1 MTTANNGDAQFP
13 ATGAEHA
20 PDDAPGDGPEGRSLL
35 FLSCDIVGS
44 TRFKQSMALWQKTF
58 LTFYREFPQVLG
70 DLAADAK
77 FECEF
82 ILWKPVGDELIFTVH
97 VRKEEEIYHAVRL
110 WLQAMDKYEKDSLEG
125 TPLATK
131 GGAFIAT
138 FPGPD
143 SESSIPRNPT
153 IETSDKG
160 VFELNADA
168 LKTRSADYMYDYFGP
183 SIDTGFRVFNACEN
197 RYFTLSVEVAWAL
210 AQCAMDAGIGG
221 DEKYPLKHL
230 RLLDTRVFKG
240 VWDGRPYPLF
250 ALDRHLGD
258 PINRAIAAIQ
268 DTELTATQVVY
279 LCQECSKEPTWP
291 SKLYLP
297 DSEHGVFCIKPVDSL
312 EELASNS
319 MEGAETLPPETSNGD
334 GDELEADPPLPEP
347 KKTLNIAGTMAA
359 VQAAQ
364 AAVNQLRP

>member
-1 MTTANNGDAQFP
+1 MTAAENAAAATAGEM
-13 ATGAEHA
+13 AEA
-20 PDDAPGDGPEGRSLL
+20 AAEGRSLL

-44 TRFKQSMALWQKTF
+44 TRYKQSMALWQKTF

-70 DLAADAK
+70 DLAEEAE
-77 FECEF
+77 FEREF
-82 ILWKPVGDELIFTVH
+82 TLWKPVGDELIFTVR
-97 VRKEEEIYHAVRL
+97 VRKEDEIYHAVRL
-110 WLQAMDKYEKDSLEG
+110 WLEAMNKYETDSLQD

-183 SIDTGFRVFNACEN
+183 SIDTGFRVFSACDN
-197 RYFTLSVEVAWAL
+197 RFFTLSVEVAWAL
-210 AQCAMDAGIGG
+210 AQCAADAGI
-221 DEKYPLKHL
+221 DSEKDFPLQHL
-230 RLLDTRVFKG
+230 RLLDNRVFKG

-250 ALDRHLGD
+250 ALDRHQSD
-258 PINRAIAAIQ
+258 PINKALAVIQ
-268 DTELTATQVVY
+268 KTDLRSHQVVD
-279 LCQECSKEPTWP
+279 LCQECTKDPLWP

-297 DSEHGVFCIKPVDSL
+297 DSEHGTFRIEPVDSL
-312 EELASNS
+312 KDLASNN
-319 MEGAETLPPETSNGD
+319 MDGAETLPATDTGD
-334 GDELEADPPLPEP
+334 GQDLEDNPPLPEP
-347 KKTLNIAGTMAA
+347 KSLNIEGTLA
-359 VQAAQ
+359 AAQ
-364 AAVNQLRP
+364 VAQDASNQLYP